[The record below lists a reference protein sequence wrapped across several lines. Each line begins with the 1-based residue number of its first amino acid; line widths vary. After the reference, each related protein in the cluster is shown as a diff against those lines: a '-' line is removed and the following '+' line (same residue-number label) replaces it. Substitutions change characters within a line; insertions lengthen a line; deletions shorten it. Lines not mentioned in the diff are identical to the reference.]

1 MKLCFHEGQNFGDA
15 LNPIIFD
22 KLLPDFFDL
31 DKTEIFIGIG
41 SILGLI
47 KGYPETKKKY
57 VFSSGFAANKPNTY
71 GTLPKIDNTYEILCV
86 RGPLT
91 AEALNISPKKAV
103 TDGAILVRELGIE
116 PLEKVYQFSYMPHLS
131 SFFLYDRWKELL
143 EQIGIKLIDPSMPP
157 LDVVREIQKTEILL
171 SEAMHG
177 AIVAD
182 ALRVPWIPIK
192 SNKAVNEFKWMDFT
206 KSLEL
211 EYHPVRI
218 ETLYNKQVLK
228 GILKNK
234 NISFGLDSIASKMYL
249 FYQNNLVSPNVLSGF
264 KYAKQ
269 QKPFLSQDAVTNE
282 RYTQLLE
289 ILDSFKHRLKISE
302 Y

>member
-1 MKLCFHEGQNFGDA
+1 MELCFHKGDNFGDA
-15 LNPIIFD
+15 LNPIIFN
-22 KLLPDFFDL
+22 KLLPGVFDGNR
-31 DKTEIFIGIG
+31 TEIFIGIG
-41 SILGLI
+41 SILGLK
-47 KGYPETKKKY
+47 KGYPETRKKY
-57 VFSSGFAANKPNTY
+57 VFSSGFAANKPDTY
-71 GTLPKIDNTYEILCV
+71 GTLPQIDQSYEILCV

-91 AEALNISPKKAV
+91 AKALNIPETKAV
-103 TDGAILVRELGIE
+103 TDGAILVRNLITDCPKKEYE
-116 PLEKVYQFSYMPHLS
+116 FAYMPHLS
-131 SFFLYDRWKELL
+131 SFFLYDRWDKLL
-143 EQIGIKLIDPSMPP
+143 KRVGVKLIDPRKNP
-157 LDVVREIQKTEILL
+157 LEVLNEIQKTEVLL

-192 SNKAVNEFKWMDFT
+192 SNKAVNEFKWIDFT

-211 EYHPVRI
+211 DYNPVRI

-234 NISFGLDSIASKMYL
+234 NISFGLDSIGSNMYL
-249 FYQNNLVSPNVLSGF
+249 FYQNNLVNSKVLSGF

-269 QKPFLSQDAVTNE
+269 QKPFLSKDVVTNE

-289 ILDSFKHRLKISE
+289 ILDSFKHGLKTSG